1 MIANRPH
8 LFQSFQVVSA
18 RIRRWI
24 LSWTLATLL
33 VLSPVPISFSAE
45 TEETAKPNSVA
56 VLVSAYRPFLE
67 AVEGLSS
74 VLETAGAEVELFTLE
89 DYPERRRAVLRERMI
104 QPSFECY
111 IGVGPWAADFIW
123 RELDR
128 PSVTALYTMVY
139 NPEKRLPPTR
149 DLCGV
154 SMNIPIPTQVETILT
169 ALPDARRVGL
179 MYDPQFNDP
188 FFIQAKQIAE
198 RLDRRIVPLQVS
210 SSKEI
215 PTVLKK
221 HLNDIDALW
230 LIIDETVT
238 SLERI
243 VQFIIETALSKRV
256 PVIGY
261 NRFHYES
268 GTALSFILDYEALG
282 EQTGHLFMETLRSG
296 VCQSPDPE
304 FTVLVNPK
312 VIERLDI
319 QLGDEISGRDV
330 TQP

>member
-1 MIANRPH
+1 MRIHSPH
-8 LFQSFQVVSA
+8 FFQSFQVFLD
-18 RIRRWI
+18 RIGRRS
-24 LSWTLATLL
+24 LSWLLAALL
-33 VLSPVPISFSAE
+33 GLSPIPSSAE
-45 TEETAKPNSVA
+45 TEETSPPTVVA

-74 VLETAGAEVELFTLE
+74 VLETAGVDVEVFTLE
-89 DYPERRRAVLRERMI
+89 DYPERRRTVLRERMI
-104 QPSFECY
+104 RQPFGCY

-128 PSVTALYTMVY
+128 PNAKALYTMMV

-154 SMNIPIPTQVETILT
+154 SMDIPIHTQVKTILT
-169 ALPDARRVGL
+169 ALPGARRIGL
-179 MYDPQFNDP
+179 LYDPRFNDT
-188 FFIQAKQIAE
+188 FFIRAKEIAE
-198 RLDRRIVPLQVS
+198 GYDRQIIPLQVS

-215 PTVLKK
+215 PEILEKRLK
-221 HLNDIDALW
+221 NVDALW
-230 LIIDETVT
+230 LIIDDTVT

-243 VQFIIETALSKRV
+243 VQFIIETALVGGV

-261 NRFHYES
+261 NRFHYEA
-268 GTALSFILDYEALG
+268 GAALSFILDYKELG
-282 EQTGHLFMETLRSG
+282 EQTGQLAREVLQSG
-296 VCQSPDPE
+296 VCRSPDPR
-304 FTVLVNPK
+304 FSIQVNRN

-319 QLGDEISGRDV
+319 QLGEKILGEDV

>member
-1 MIANRPH
+1 LH
-8 LFQSFQVVSA
+8 
-18 RIRRWI
+18 RIGRRS
-24 LSWTLATLL
+24 LSWLL
-33 VLSPVPISFSAE
+33 VGLLGLSPISSSAE
-45 TEETAKPNSVA
+45 TEKTSEPASVA

-74 VLETAGAEVELFTLE
+74 VLETAGVDVEVFTLE

-104 QPSFECY
+104 QQPFMCY

-128 PSVTALYTMVY
+128 PNATVLYTMVV

-154 SMNIPIPTQVETILT
+154 SMNIPIPTQMETIL
-169 ALPDARRVGL
+169 ASLPDARRIGL
-179 MYDPQFNDP
+179 LYDPQFNDA
-188 FFIQAKQIAE
+188 FFIQAREIAE
-198 RLDRRIVPLQVS
+198 RYDRQIVPLQVS

-215 PTVLKK
+215 PTVLER
-221 HLNDIDALW
+221 HLNDLDALW

-243 VQFIIETALSKRV
+243 VQFIIETALSERV

-268 GTALSFILDYEALG
+268 GAALSFIFDYKALG
-282 EQTGHLFMETLRSG
+282 KQTGHLVMEILRSG
-296 VCQSPDPE
+296 LCQSPDPE
-304 FTVLVNPK
+304 FGIQVNRK

-319 QLGDEISGRDV
+319 RLGEEVSGRDM